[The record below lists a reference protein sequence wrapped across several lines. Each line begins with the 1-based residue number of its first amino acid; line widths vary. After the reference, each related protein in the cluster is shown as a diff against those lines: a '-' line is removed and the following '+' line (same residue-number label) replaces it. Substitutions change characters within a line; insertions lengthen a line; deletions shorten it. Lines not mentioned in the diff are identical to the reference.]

1 MTSPSQTSSIPSW
14 LQIEDYR
21 HPGGWNATSAGRAL
35 EYCRALEAGR
45 ILFFPGVPFEL
56 RADDCAFLI
65 SQKQTGSR
73 FHKNISYR
81 PKSDI
86 LRGASAENPADEERL
101 HRIMRDYSQQI
112 TQFVN

>member
-1 MTSPSQTSSIPSW
+1 MGSGWTKLLYYAMTPPSPTSSARSW

-21 HPGGWNATSAGRAL
+21 HPGGWSTSTPSQRAL

-45 ILFFPGVPFEL
+45 ILFFPAVPFEL
-56 RADDCAFLI
+56 PADDCSFLI

-81 PKSDI
+81 PKSDV
-86 LRGASAENPADEERL
+86 LRGAS
-101 HRIMRDYSQQI
+101 
-112 TQFVN
+112 